1 MSDMA
6 AKPAYRLG
14 DLQLRIM
21 RILWKSGSATVAEVH
36 RELGADQLAYAT
48 VATMLR
54 KMEGRGL
61 VGHRE
66 EDRRF
71 IYAPAV
77 CAEDVTRSAVDDLVD
92 RVFEGSL
99 ADAVNH
105 LLENRDVSRQ
115 ELTRLERMIQQ
126 RKKRRSWA
134 WPPRST
140 WRFALPPGSGRFGK
154 QPSSDYSPCSW
165 WK

>member
-1 MSDMA
+1 MA
-6 AKPAYRLG
+6 GKPAYRLG

-21 RILWKSGSATVAEVH
+21 KILWKSGPTTVAEVH
-36 RELGADQLAYAT
+36 RELGTDQLAYAT

-92 RVFEGSL
+92 RMFEGRL
-99 ADAVNH
+99 ADVVNH
-105 LLENRDVSRQ
+105 LLENRHVSRQ
-115 ELTRLERMIQQ
+115 ELAQLERMIRE
-126 RKKRRSWA
+126 RKKRR
-134 WPPRST
+134 
-140 WRFALPPGSGRFGK
+140 
-154 QPSSDYSPCSW
+154 
-165 WK
+165 